1 MGSYTKKTGL
11 HPGSL
16 VHVGEKKI
24 EKTRIQV
31 LDYDKE
37 NFRKQEYQSV
47 EECFPYRDTDT
58 VTWINI
64 EGLHE
69 TELIAKL
76 GKHYGI
82 HPLVLEDVLH
92 TEHRPKVEYY
102 DDYLFVVLKMIYFD
116 EESSTISTEQLSIIL
131 KGSTVITFQ
140 EMPGDI
146 FSPVRNRI
154 ENSIGRIRNS
164 GADYLAYSLMDA
176 LIDNYFITIDKL
188 AEVIDDLE
196 EDLVNDP
203 TRKTL
208 NYIYELKKEVLYLS
222 RYVRPVREVVSILS
236 REESPLIVNS
246 TRLYFRDLY
255 DHIIHVID
263 MVDIF
268 RDLIADMLDTYLS
281 LTSNR
286 MNEIMKVL
294 TVMASIFIPLT
305 FLAGIYGMNFDM
317 MPELHWYWG
326 YPLVLSVMVIVAF
339 GMLFYFK
346 RRNWL

>member
-1 MGSYTKKTGL
+1 MSSYTKKAGL

-37 NFRKQEYQSV
+37 NFGKQEYQSV
-47 EECFPYRDTDT
+47 EKCFPYRDTKT

-69 TELIAKL
+69 TEIIAKL

-102 DDYLFVVLKMIYFD
+102 DDYMFVVLKMIYFD

-164 GADYLAYSLMDA
+164 GADYLAYSLMDS

-196 EDLVNDP
+196 EELVNEP
-203 TRKTL
+203 TRETL

-236 REESPLIVNS
+236 REESPLIGKS

-255 DHIIHVID
+255 DHIIQVID

-268 RDLIADMLDTYLS
+268 RDLIAGMLDTYLS
-281 LTSNR
+281 ITSNR
-286 MNEIMKVL
+286 MNEVMKVL
-294 TVMASIFIPLT
+294 TIMASIFIPLT
-305 FLAGIYGMNFDM
+305 FLAGIYGMNFDV
-317 MPELHWYWG
+317 MPELHWAWG
-326 YPLVLSVMVIVAF
+326 YPVVLTLMVVVAVF
-339 GMLFYFK
+339 MLLYFK
-346 RRNWL
+346 SRNWL